1 MASLYA
7 PEDEDIQVDP
17 AEPLKGI
24 VVCCTSIPAEHRT
37 TIAAKVSELGGVHKY
52 DLTPDVTHLIVGDYN
67 TPKYRHVARERPDI
81 KAMDAAWI
89 EALSEIWKNDDE
101 INYRQLETKYQ
112 LKPLEKRGID
122 PTIQLQPGEGEAEQK
137 SLCICL
143 TGFGDQRGEIAKKIT
158 SNGGVFTG
166 DLTKKCTHLI
176 VHKPEGRK
184 YAAARSWNIYP
195 VTLAWLDQ
203 SIARGMILDESK
215 FDPTLPPEEQG
226 KGAWVTRELKRSLS
240 KRSKSAMGIGAEEGP
255 RKLRKTASMKLSS
268 QRNSMWGDIL
278 GRSTSRDY
286 SFAQESRSEDA
297 FQPQDQQQQP
307 QYEEAQPQP
316 QPPVPPLL
324 EDQGIFANCRFYIH
338 GFTAQRTSV
347 LEQTLLTLG
356 ANVCK
361 SLNEAALGKIPQS
374 PRSRFLIVPQ
384 LSQPDTHPQQSY
396 DDLYVVTEYY
406 IEKCLHNKQ
415 YFDPMEHVL
424 GRPFPF
430 FPIPAFANLVI
441 CTAAFTGIELNQVAR
456 AAAQLGAKYEGEFRK
471 TTSVLVCK
479 NLASM
484 RKEKLRMALRWGV
497 PVVSADWFWK
507 CISTGFK
514 VPLDDYIFPEIK
526 SRYSETSQPASK
538 PTPRAVPETR
548 IQGKPI
554 QRTLSEPASKP
565 TKGNTPRPPSAAG
578 VDTMAFAHDSPEKGK
593 SSRKTNAKAAPVSNS
608 TISAEFVTART
619 HPTAANSLPK
629 DKDFDAPLGNV
640 PLSKVPQPRM
650 NGSPSPTKQQKALP
664 RTRSDPTTIKH
675 HDEETTSLPSDLQ
688 EDAQETKQHQN
699 AEQAHIRAKAAER
712 QALSSKLTSLIE
724 TTTPSI
730 PSFASDDTDHAPSR
744 PRKRQLFG
752 RAISNAS
759 NASSVASRSA
769 AELHDVF
776 GDDDKEADN
785 GSEPPATQ
793 LEYRDDRAKE
803 CRAALMSRMMGG
815 SDEFKPAAPTPAA
828 PTLSMI
834 AGTTRTL
841 RKRDKTEQHVFG
853 FM

>member
-1 MASLYA
+1 MASLQA
-7 PEDEDIQVDP
+7 PEEEDIQIDP

-89 EALSEIWKNDDE
+89 EALSELWKNDDE
-101 INYRQLETKYQ
+101 INYRQLENKYQ

-122 PTIQLQPGEGEAEQK
+122 PAIQPDEGEPVREP
-137 SLCICL
+137 LRICL
-143 TGFGDQRGEIAKKIT
+143 TGFGDQRGDIAKKII

-184 YAAARSWNIYP
+184 YTAARAWDIYP

-203 SIARGMILDESK
+203 TIARGMILEESK
-215 FDPTLPPEEQG
+215 FDPTLPPDEQG

-286 SFAQESRSEDA
+286 SFAQENKAEGA
-297 FQPQDQQQQP
+297 YQNQQQQP
-307 QYEEAQPQP
+307 QHEEAQPQP
-316 QPPVPPLL
+316 QPPIPPVL
-324 EDQGIFANCRFYIH
+324 EDEGIFANCRFYIH
-338 GFTAQRTSV
+338 GFTASRTSV
-347 LEQTLLTLG
+347 LEQTLTTLG
-356 ANVCK
+356 AIVCK
-361 SLNEAALGKIPQS
+361 SLNEAGVGKTQQP

-384 LSQPDTHPQQSY
+384 ISQPDTHPQQSY
-396 DDLYVVTEYY
+396 DNLYVVTEYY
-406 IEKCLHNKQ
+406 IEKCLHNKH
-415 YFDPMEHVL
+415 YFDPTEHVL

-430 FPIPAFANLVI
+430 FPIPAFADLVI
-441 CTAAFTGIELNQVAR
+441 CSAAFTGIELNQVAR

-471 TTSVLVCK
+471 TTSVLICK

-497 PVVSADWFWK
+497 PVVSADWFWE

-526 SRYSETSQPASK
+526 SRYSETSQPPSKAAPKTVPEARTQSK
-538 PTPRAVPETR
+538 PM
-548 IQGKPI
+548 
-554 QRTLSEPASKP
+554 QRTVSEPAPKP
-565 TKGNTPRPPSAAG
+565 TKGNTPKPPPAAR
-578 VDTMAFAHDSPEKGK
+578 VDTTAFAHESPEKGRSVRK
-593 SSRKTNAKAAPVSNS
+593 SITKAAPVSDS

-619 HPTAANSLPK
+619 HPTTVNSLPK
-629 DKDFDAPLGNV
+629 DKDFDAPLGDI
-640 PLSKVPQPRM
+640 PLSKVPQVRM
-650 NGSPSPTKQQKALP
+650 NGSPSPTKQQKALL
-664 RTRSDPTTIKH
+664 RTRSDPITTNP
-675 HDEETTSLPSDLQ
+675 HDEETGSPPSDLQ
-688 EDAQETKQHQN
+688 DDVQETKQQQN
-699 AEQAHIRAKAAER
+699 TEQAHVRAKDAER

-724 TTTPSI
+724 TTTPNI
-730 PSFASDDTDHAPSR
+730 PSFASDDTDHVPSR

-769 AELHDVF
+769 AEPPDVF
-776 GDDDKEADN
+776 NDDDKEAGN

-793 LEYRDDRAKE
+793 LEYRDEKAKE
-803 CRAALMSRMMGG
+803 CRAALMNRMMGG
-815 SDEFKPAAPTPAA
+815 SGEFKPVPMPAA

-834 AGTTRTL
+834 SGATRTL
-841 RKRDKTEQHVFG
+841 RKREKSEQHVFG

>member
-1 MASLYA
+1 MASLHA
-7 PEDEDIQVDP
+7 PEEEDIQIDP

-101 INYRQLETKYQ
+101 INYRQLENKYQ

-122 PTIQLQPGEGEAEQK
+122 PAIQPDEGEPVRD
-137 SLCICL
+137 SLRICL
-143 TGFGDQRGEIAKKIT
+143 TGFGDQRGDIAKKIT

-184 YAAARSWNIYP
+184 YAAARAWNIYP

-203 SIARGMILDESK
+203 SIARGMILEESK

-240 KRSKSAMGIGAEEGP
+240 KRSKSAIGIGTEEGP

-278 GRSTSRDY
+278 GRSTSREY
-286 SFAQESRSEDA
+286 SFAQENKSEDA
-297 FQPQDQQQQP
+297 HQPQTHHQQQP
-307 QYEEAQPQP
+307 QHEEAQPQP
-316 QPPVPPLL
+316 QPPIPPVL

-356 ANVCK
+356 ATVCK
-361 SLNEAALGKIPQS
+361 SLNEAALGKTPQP

-384 LSQPDTHPQQSY
+384 ISQPDTHPQQSY

-415 YFDPMEHVL
+415 YFDPAEHVL

-430 FPIPAFANLVI
+430 FPIPAFADLVI
-441 CTAAFTGIELNQVAR
+441 CSATFTGIELNQVAR

-471 TTSVLVCK
+471 TTSVLICK
-479 NLASM
+479 KLASM

-497 PVVSADWFWK
+497 PVVSADWFWE
-507 CISTGFK
+507 CISTGYK

-526 SRYSETSQPASK
+526 GRYSETSEPPCKTTLKVIPRARTQSK
-538 PTPRAVPETR
+538 PM
-548 IQGKPI
+548 
-554 QRTLSEPASKP
+554 QRTVSEPAPKP
-565 TKGNTPRPPSAAG
+565 AKANTPKPLPAAG
-578 VDTMAFAHDSPEKGK
+578 VDTTAFTHDSPEKGR
-593 SSRKTNAKAAPVSNS
+593 SARKTTAKAAPVSNS
-608 TISAEFVTART
+608 VLSAEFVTART
-619 HPTAANSLPK
+619 HPTTANSLPK
-629 DKDFDAPLGNV
+629 DKDFDAPLGNI
-640 PLSKVPQPRM
+640 PLSKVPQGRM

-664 RTRSDPTTIKH
+664 RTRSDPVTTKF
-675 HDEETTSLPSDLQ
+675 HDEETTSVPSDLQ
-688 EDAQETKQHQN
+688 DDAQEAKQQN
-699 AEQAHIRAKAAER
+699 TDQAHIRAKAAER

-724 TTTPSI
+724 TTTPSL
-730 PSFASDDTDHAPSR
+730 PSFASDDTDHAPPR

-793 LEYRDDRAKE
+793 LEYRDDKAKE
-803 CRAALMSRMMGG
+803 CRAALMNRMMGG
-815 SDEFKPAAPTPAA
+815 SGEFKPAPMPAA

-834 AGTTRTL
+834 AGGTRTL
-841 RKRDKTEQHVFG
+841 RKRDKSEQHVLG